1 MFRPNYYFNKVT
13 KISPLFLRQ
22 QGITTLI
29 LDVDNTLTVD
39 HAAKLIPG
47 VADWLVLLQQ
57 SGIALIILSN
67 AVPKRMAAFA
77 GAVGLPFVG
86 LGLKPLPFG
95 YFRAMRRVGGSKK
108 HTAIVG
114 DQLFTDIL
122 GGKLSGCKT
131 VLVAPQKLETSCR
144 FKIKR
149 ALERKL
155 LRRYKLPCEF

>member
-1 MFRPNYYFNKVT
+1 MIYPREYVDNVR
-13 KISPLFLRQ
+13 KISIDFLKKNNIK
-22 QGITTLI
+22 GLI

-95 YFRAMRRVGGSKK
+95 YFRAMRRVGASKK
-108 HTAIVG
+108 NTAIVG

-155 LRRYKLPCEF
+155 LRRYKLPCKF